1 MEAKNKLSIEEQ
13 LRVAAAGAAPK
24 GGGNYKSFIQTESD
38 KQNAAKKQEEEE
50 ERLRKEQEEKE
61 RKEEEARI
69 AEERRKEERL
79 RKEQEEQVRR
89 GEEAR
94 IDEEK
99 RKEEERLASTRNSA
113 QNYNDRDRIESLT
126 IVDPSTR
133 VYSAPESLREKPVY
147 KAPEVVTSG
156 PFGSPVS
163 TYSSPNS
170 SRTEIETITLIVKVS
185 DAYRQLE
192 PNIQNTIKQ
201 FIKVDKNL
209 TSNANDLGLII
220 NGLMNVS
227 QAEQEG
233 MNDLV
238 SLKEEERTSRAFT
251 LISLPDSRL
260 AHLHNLTLLFN
271 QNYNPRTSLDENRIM
286 FCRELETGI
295 ESLDVVVLKH
305 LRPIDRLLSI
315 VRGE

>member
-38 KQNAAKKQEEEE
+38 KQNAAKKQEEE
-50 ERLRKEQEEKE
+50 RLRKEQEEKE

-69 AEERRKEERL
+69 AEE
-79 RKEQEEQVRR
+79 
-89 GEEAR
+89 
-94 IDEEK
+94 K
-99 RKEEERLASTRNSA
+99 RKEEERLADTRNST

-126 IVDPSTR
+126 IVDPSTK

-147 KAPEVVTSG
+147 RAPEVVTSG

-163 TYSSPNS
+163 TYSSPNP

-251 LISLPDSRL
+251 LISLSDSRL

>member
-38 KQNAAKKQEEEE
+38 KQNAAKKQEEE
-50 ERLRKEQEEKE
+50 RLRKEQEEKE

-69 AEERRKEERL
+69 AEERRQEEERL
-79 RKEQEEQVRR
+79 RQEQEK
-89 GEEAR
+89 AR
-94 IDEEK
+94 LEDE
-99 RKEEERLASTRNSA
+99 RIAEEERLAATRNST

-126 IVDPSTR
+126 IVDPSTK

-147 KAPEVVTSG
+147 RAPEVVTSG

-163 TYSSPNS
+163 TYSSPNP

-251 LISLPDSRL
+251 LISLSDSRL

>member
-38 KQNAAKKQEEEE
+38 KQNAAKKQEEE
-50 ERLRKEQEEKE
+50 RLRKEQEEKD

-69 AEERRKEERL
+69 AEERRKEEERL
-79 RKEQEEQVRR
+79 RKEQEEKARKE
-89 GEEAR
+89 EEAR
-94 IDEEK
+94 IAEEK
-99 RKEEERLASTRNSA
+99 RKEEERLAAARNSA

-126 IVDPSTR
+126 IVDPATK

-147 KAPEVVTSG
+147 RAPEVVTSG

-163 TYSSPNS
+163 TYSSPNP

-251 LISLPDSRL
+251 LISLSDSRL

>member
-38 KQNAAKKQEEEE
+38 KQNAAKKQEEERLRKEQEEKERKEEETRIAE
-50 ERLRKEQEEKE
+50 ERRKEEELLRKEQEEKE

-69 AEERRKEERL
+69 AEE
-79 RKEQEEQVRR
+79 
-89 GEEAR
+89 
-94 IDEEK
+94 K
-99 RKEEERLASTRNSA
+99 RKEEERLAAARNSA

-126 IVDPSTR
+126 IVDPSTK

-147 KAPEVVTSG
+147 RAPEVVTSG

-251 LISLPDSRL
+251 LISLSDSRL
-260 AHLHNLTLLFN
+260 SHLHNLTLLFN

>member
-94 IDEEK
+94 IAEEK

>member
-38 KQNAAKKQEEEE
+38 KQNAAKKQEEE
-50 ERLRKEQEEKE
+50 RLRKDQEEKE
-61 RKEEEARI
+61 RQEEEARI
-69 AEERRKEERL
+69 AEERRQEEERL
-79 RKEQEEQVRR
+79 RKEQEKARL
-89 GEEAR
+89 EEDR
-94 IDEEK
+94 IAEEK
-99 RKEEERLASTRNSA
+99 RKEEVRLATTRNST

-126 IVDPSTR
+126 IIDPSTK
-133 VYSAPESLREKPVY
+133 VYSAPESLREKPIY
-147 KAPEVVTSG
+147 RAPEVVTSG
-156 PFGSPVS
+156 PFGSPAS

>member
-38 KQNAAKKQEEEE
+38 KQNAAKKQEEE
-50 ERLRKEQEEKE
+50 RLRKEQEEKE

-69 AEERRKEERL
+69 AEERRQEEERI
-79 RKEQEEQVRR
+79 
-89 GEEAR
+89 A
-94 IDEEK
+94 EEK
-99 RKEEERLASTRNSA
+99 RKEEERLATTRNST

-126 IVDPSTR
+126 IVDPSTK

-147 KAPEVVTSG
+147 RAPEVVTSG

-163 TYSSPNS
+163 TYSSPNP

-251 LISLPDSRL
+251 LISLSDSRL

>member
-38 KQNAAKKQEEEE
+38 KQNAAKKQEEE
-50 ERLRKEQEEKE
+50 RLIKEQEEKE

-69 AEERRKEERL
+69 AEERRQEEERL
-79 RKEQEEQVRR
+79 RKEKARLEE
-89 GEEAR
+89 ER
-94 IDEEK
+94 IAEEK
-99 RKEEERLASTRNSA
+99 RKEEERLAATRNST

-126 IVDPSTR
+126 IVDPSTK

-147 KAPEVVTSG
+147 RAPEVVTSG

-163 TYSSPNS
+163 TYSSPNP

-251 LISLPDSRL
+251 LISLSDSRL

-271 QNYNPRTSLDENRIM
+271 QNYNPITSLDENRIM

>member
-38 KQNAAKKQEEEE
+38 KQNAAKKQEEE
-50 ERLRKEQEEKE
+50 RLRKDQEEKE
-61 RKEEEARI
+61 RKEEEAR
-69 AEERRKEERL
+69 
-79 RKEQEEQVRR
+79 KEQEKARL
-89 GEEAR
+89 EEDR
-94 IDEEK
+94 IAEEK
-99 RKEEERLASTRNSA
+99 RKEEVRLAATRNST

-126 IVDPSTR
+126 IIDPSTK
-133 VYSAPESLREKPVY
+133 VYSAPESLREKPIY
-147 KAPEVVTSG
+147 RAPEVVTSG
-156 PFGSPVS
+156 PFGSPAS

-251 LISLPDSRL
+251 LISLSDSRL

>member
-38 KQNAAKKQEEEE
+38 KQNAAKKQEEE
-50 ERLRKEQEEKE
+50 RLRKDQEEKE
-61 RKEEEARI
+61 RQEEEARI
-69 AEERRKEERL
+69 AEERRQEEERL
-79 RKEQEEQVRR
+79 RKEQEKARL
-89 GEEAR
+89 EEDR
-94 IDEEK
+94 IAEEK
-99 RKEEERLASTRNSA
+99 RKEEVRLATTRNST

-126 IVDPSTR
+126 IVDPSTK
-133 VYSAPESLREKPVY
+133 VYSAPESLREKPIY
-147 KAPEVVTSG
+147 RAPEVVTSG
-156 PFGSPVS
+156 PFGSPAS

-251 LISLPDSRL
+251 LISLSDSRL

>member
-1 MEAKNKLSIEEQ
+1 M
-13 LRVAAAGAAPK
+13 
-24 GGGNYKSFIQTESD
+24 
-38 KQNAAKKQEEEE
+38 
-50 ERLRKEQEEKE
+50 
-61 RKEEEARI
+61 
-69 AEERRKEERL
+69 
-79 RKEQEEQVRR
+79 
-89 GEEAR
+89 
-94 IDEEK
+94 
-99 RKEEERLASTRNSA
+99 
-113 QNYNDRDRIESLT
+113 
-126 IVDPSTR
+126 
-133 VYSAPESLREKPVY
+133 YSAPESLREKPVY

>member
-38 KQNAAKKQEEEE
+38 KQNAAKKQEEE
-50 ERLRKEQEEKE
+50 RLRKEQEEKE
-61 RKEEEARI
+61 CKEEEARI
-69 AEERRKEERL
+69 AEERRQEEERL
-79 RKEQEEQVRR
+79 RKEQEKE
-89 GEEAR
+89 R
-94 IDEEK
+94 IAEEK
-99 RKEEERLASTRNSA
+99 RKEEERLAATRNST

-126 IVDPSTR
+126 IVDPSTK

-147 KAPEVVTSG
+147 RAPEVVTSG

-163 TYSSPNS
+163 TYSSPNP

-251 LISLPDSRL
+251 LISLSDSRL

>member
-38 KQNAAKKQEEEE
+38 KQNAAKKQEEE
-50 ERLRKEQEEKE
+50 RLRKEQEEKE

-69 AEERRKEERL
+69 AEERRQEEERL
-79 RKEQEEQVRR
+79 EE
-89 GEEAR
+89 ER
-94 IDEEK
+94 IAEEK
-99 RKEEERLASTRNSA
+99 RKEEERLAATRNST

-126 IVDPSTR
+126 IVDPSTK

-147 KAPEVVTSG
+147 RAPEVVTSG

-163 TYSSPNS
+163 TYSSPNP

-251 LISLPDSRL
+251 LISLSDSRL

>member
-38 KQNAAKKQEEEE
+38 KQNAAKKQEEE
-50 ERLRKEQEEKE
+50 RLRKDQEEKE
-61 RKEEEARI
+61 RQEEEARI
-69 AEERRKEERL
+69 AEERRQEEERL
-79 RKEQEEQVRR
+79 RKEQEKARL
-89 GEEAR
+89 EEDR
-94 IDEEK
+94 IAEEK
-99 RKEEERLASTRNSA
+99 RKEEVRLATTRNST

-126 IVDPSTR
+126 IIDPSTK
-133 VYSAPESLREKPVY
+133 VYSAPESLREKPIY
-147 KAPEVVTSG
+147 RAPEVVTSG
-156 PFGSPVS
+156 PFGSPAS

-251 LISLPDSRL
+251 LISLSDSRL

>member
-50 ERLRKEQEEKE
+50 RLRKEQEEKE

-94 IDEEK
+94 IAEEK

>member
-1 MEAKNKLSIEEQ
+1 MEAKTKLSIEEQ

-38 KQNAAKKQEEEE
+38 KQNTAKKQEE

-69 AEERRKEERL
+69 AEERRQEEERL
-79 RKEQEEQVRR
+79 RKEQEKARL
-89 GEEAR
+89 EEER
-94 IDEEK
+94 IAEEK
-99 RKEEERLASTRNSA
+99 RKEEERLAATRNST

-126 IVDPSTR
+126 IVDPSTK

-147 KAPEVVTSG
+147 RAPEVVTSG

-163 TYSSPNS
+163 TYSSPNP

-251 LISLPDSRL
+251 LISLSDSRL

>member
-38 KQNAAKKQEEEE
+38 KQNAAKKQEEE
-50 ERLRKEQEEKE
+50 RLRKEQEEKE

-89 GEEAR
+89 VEEAR
-94 IDEEK
+94 IAEEK
-99 RKEEERLASTRNSA
+99 RKEEESLASTRNSA

>member
-50 ERLRKEQEEKE
+50 RLRKEQEEKE

-94 IDEEK
+94 IAEEK

-209 TSNANDLGLII
+209 TLNANDLGLII

>member
-38 KQNAAKKQEEEE
+38 KQNAAKKQEEE
-50 ERLRKEQEEKE
+50 RLRKEQEEKE

-94 IDEEK
+94 IAEEK

>member
-38 KQNAAKKQEEEE
+38 KQNAAKKQEEE
-50 ERLRKEQEEKE
+50 RLRKEQEEKE

-69 AEERRKEERL
+69 AEERRQEEERL
-79 RKEQEEQVRR
+79 RKEQEKARL
-89 GEEAR
+89 EEER
-94 IDEEK
+94 IA
-99 RKEEERLASTRNSA
+99 EEERLAATRNST

-126 IVDPSTR
+126 IVDPSTK

-147 KAPEVVTSG
+147 RAPEVVTSG

-163 TYSSPNS
+163 TYSSPNP

-251 LISLPDSRL
+251 LISLSDSRL